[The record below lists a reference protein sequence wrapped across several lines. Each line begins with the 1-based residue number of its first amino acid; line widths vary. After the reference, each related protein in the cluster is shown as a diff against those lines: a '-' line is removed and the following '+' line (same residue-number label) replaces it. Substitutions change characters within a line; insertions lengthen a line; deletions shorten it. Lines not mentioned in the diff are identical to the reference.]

1 VGRSEATVPAT
12 PTNKI
17 SMSCLIWGRTRRPS
31 PAGPTAAYPSGRR
44 SRVGVCAAVARTCRE
59 GLQDGVSSQQLR
71 SRVREWRPLM
81 YVDLNQELFKVI
93 THLVSSAPVSLE
105 EAPILAAFRMVD
117 AAHRLMA
124 LATQSNAVAED
135 AFLAQAQTDYLAHF
149 NLVMTDRIGRAPP
162 NSMQSA
168 SHQRTSAELI
178 RCSMLLIAHVR
189 FRRSH
194 QVRGNDQVVE
204 VAQCV
209 RIEITAAGDQPQ
221 FR

>member
-1 VGRSEATVPAT
+1 MRCHARKLGSWVGVRVQAAGWYSL
-12 PTNKI
+12 
-17 SMSCLIWGRTRRPS
+17 MSPLRTRVRWIPS
-31 PAGPTAAYPSGRR
+31 AFDDRGSWPDSGPAGP
-44 SRVGVCAAVARTCRE
+44 SR
-59 GLQDGVSSQQLR
+59 Q
-71 SRVREWRPLM
+71 
-81 YVDLNQELFKVI
+81 VI